1 VACTHAWRR
10 RVLAGAALVLTMTAA
25 ACGSGGNHPT
35 SASTTT
41 HPANSVIGGSPSS
54 APSAENTGTGGNGG
68 GGGSS
73 GGGSGGG
80 GSTTP
85 TYPSDAKSYGL
96 AFLQAMGQHD
106 SSRLTVLAV
115 QSVVGQVAD
124 NYYNVNTQWTNRSC
138 GQDPNDPANPTKI
151 ACVYDNANGDEITLG
166 LNKTQLGAPTAVLTA
181 SLEKTTYPTDP
192 TSYVQGLFSAYQSGN
207 INRVVRLSNSTV
219 KGKLACMLSE
229 GTTTDVP
236 TAIDAT
242 YTSLTIRGATAST
255 GGYYYTF
262 KVLTSPGGK
271 AGAVKDITAKACP

>member
-1 VACTHAWRR
+1 VARIHAWRR
-10 RVLAGAALVLTMTAA
+10 RVLAGAALGLTFAAA

-41 HPANSVIGGSPSS
+41 HPANSVIGGSPSG

-68 GGGSS
+68 GGGNS

-96 AFLQAMGQHD
+96 AFLKAMGQHD
-106 SSRLTVLAV
+106 SGRLTVLAV

-138 GQDPNDPANPTKI
+138 GQDPNDPANPAKI

-166 LNKTQLGAPTAVLTA
+166 LNKSQLGAPTAVLTA
-181 SLEKTTYPTDP
+181 SLQKTTYPTDA
-192 TSYVQGLFSAYQSGN
+192 TGYATELFGAYVDGN
-207 INRVVRLSNSTV
+207 TNRVVHLSSTAVKNGLTCKMAGYTPAPPKANSD
-219 KGKLACMLSE
+219 
-229 GTTTDVP
+229 GTTTIELDGDGVDIGKVVKL
-236 TAIDAT
+236 TVAN
-242 YTSLTIRGATAST
+242 SLLGH
-255 GGYYYTF
+255 
-262 KVLTSPGGK
+262 PN
-271 AGAVKDITAKACP
+271 AVKSVAVSGCS